1 MAWTAK
7 VKIWRARGAE
17 TVAAL
22 SRFLNLQTEPVR
34 YLEDEVRG
42 LVAPCLPLLVRKRIK
57 FFSAM
62 GSSAP
67 ERWRTELNFYVDR
80 ILWPMLGVADDR
92 DGRIRARVAAQVETL
107 VRLEQYE
114 TATLPC
120 SPERVAWHGG

>member
-67 ERWRTELNFYVDR
+67 ERRHAARAESRFSNSCGTSSGFTER
-80 ILWPMLGVADDR
+80 
-92 DGRIRARVAAQVETL
+92 
-107 VRLEQYE
+107 
-114 TATLPC
+114 
-120 SPERVAWHGG
+120 S